1 MNKLL
6 VRTLSGIIYAGLII
20 GAIFAGK
27 IWFLAL
33 LILFAVLAVIEF
45 EKIIDNGAA
54 RHRNHNPASARRS
67 HRSVGRL
74 CGQHRG

>member
-20 GAIFAGK
+20 GAVCAGK

-33 LILFAVLAVIEF
+33 MILFAVLAVTEF
-45 EKIIDNGAA
+45 ERFSIQRPVALPRKYGVCSMCL
-54 RHRNHNPASARRS
+54 PPY
-67 HRSVGRL
+67 L
-74 CGQHRG
+74 